1 MRLAAQAKMGYYPT
15 PDELLP
21 LLCSCLKRG
30 GPGKLRILDPCA
42 GYGAALK
49 IIGGHL
55 DAVTYGIELDRERGL
70 AAQQEFYHCLLGD
83 CLKAQVSRNLASLL
97 FLNPPYDWASG
108 DGELEKAER
117 YERTF
122 LRQSLKW
129 LRPCGVLVYL
139 IPIKRLDKAVAR
151 MLAGNF
157 ESLRVFRFPEP
168 LYEQFRQ
175 AVILGIKKAKAVQD
189 QKRLDYL
196 LAVGR
201 GKAIAPFFPQKPDFS
216 YEVPPSMKIR
226 PLIFR
231 ASEIDQKDL
240 AKEIKTQGLYPKL
253 HYLAIASEHNLKLK
267 ALMPLRLGHLAQL
280 VACGLAGG
288 VVRDQDGRN
297 PLLVK
302 GVTKKVI
309 DRRVEHEKG
318 REKHIE
324 TERFV
329 ITVNAYDRQ
338 GRLITIS

>member
-15 PDELLP
+15 PEELLP

-49 IIGGHL
+49 VIGEHL
-55 DAVTYGIELDRERGL
+55 DAITYGIELDHERGL
-70 AAQQEFYHCLLGD
+70 TAQRELYECLIGD

-108 DGELEKAER
+108 DGELQKSER

-129 LRPCGVLVYL
+129 LRPGGVLVYL
-139 IPIKRLDKAVAR
+139 IPIGRLDRAVAR
-151 MLAGNF
+151 ILAGNF
-157 ESLRVFRFPEP
+157 ERLRVFRFPEP
-168 LYEQFRQ
+168 LYERFKQ
-175 AVILGIKKAKAVQD
+175 AVILGVKKAKAISD

-201 GKAIAPFFPQKPDFS
+201 GQAIAPFFPHKPDFS
-216 YEVPPSMKIR
+216 YEAPPSVKIR

-231 ASEIDQKDL
+231 ASEIDPNQL
-240 AKEIKTQGLYPKL
+240 AAEIKAQGLYAKL
-253 HYLAIASEHNLKLK
+253 RDLVIPSENPQAQGTHAIAPGPSGP
-267 ALMPLRLGHLAQL
+267 AGGLRTGR
-280 VACGLAGG
+280 G
-288 VVRDQDGRN
+288 VVRDQEDRN

-302 GVTKKVI
+302 GVTKKVV

-329 ITVNAYDRQ
+329 ITVNAYDRA

>member
-15 PDELLP
+15 PEELLP

-49 IIGGHL
+49 VIGEHL
-55 DAVTYGIELDRERGL
+55 DAITYGIELDHERGL
-70 AAQQEFYHCLLGD
+70 TAQRELYECLIGD

-108 DGELEKAER
+108 DGELQKSER

-129 LRPCGVLVYL
+129 LRPGGVLVYL
-139 IPIKRLDKAVAR
+139 IPIGRLDRAVAR
-151 MLAGNF
+151 ILAGNF
-157 ESLRVFRFPEP
+157 ERLRVFRFPEP
-168 LYEQFRQ
+168 LYERFKQ
-175 AVILGIKKAKAVQD
+175 AVILGVKKAKAISD

-201 GKAIAPFFPQKPDFS
+201 GQAIAPFFPHKPDFS
-216 YEVPPSMKIR
+216 YEAPPSVKIR

-231 ASEIDQKDL
+231 ASEIDPNQL
-240 AKEIKTQGLYPKL
+240 AAEIKAQGLYPKL
-253 HYLAIASEHNLKLK
+253 RDLVIPSENPLKLK

-288 VVRDQDGRN
+288 VVRDQEDRN

-302 GVTKKVI
+302 GVTKKVV

-329 ITVNAYDRQ
+329 ITVNAYDRA